1 MATKPV
7 VHGYSDAAHL
17 SQARARNHI
26 ARRLLKQ
33 IADERPGLDRLYS
46 MLLQIA
52 SELALQDEHLENM
65 ETIRRDAKGDA

>member
-33 IADERPGLDRLYS
+33 LGGSRSTKEYL
-46 MLLQIA
+46 
-52 SELALQDEHLENM
+52 
-65 ETIRRDAKGDA
+65 